1 MTAFEYNY
9 LQWKA
14 WDDQAFCV
22 LSAPETRYFQAELHN
37 AEPSLQEG
45 ARVLEIGFGQGCF
58 LTYAQSRQ
66 WQVTGT
72 EVNPHLVAMGQAR
85 GLDVHLA
92 YDLSAWADATF
103 DLVAAF
109 DVLEH
114 VPQEDSLSFLR
125 DLMRVLKPGACALL
139 RFPNGDSPFGL
150 MHQNADVTHVNAI
163 GRGKMLYWA
172 QSVQA
177 EVVSLKGQA
186 QPVRGAG
193 LVLGIYRLVVWPVR
207 KLLNLFVRVFFLGGA
222 PIDFSAANVVAVL
235 RKTHI

>member
-1 MTAFEYNY
+1 MSDFDNDY

-22 LSAPETRYFQAELHN
+22 LSAPEARYFDAELGN
-37 AEPSLQEG
+37 AGPPLPAG

-72 EVNPHLVAMGQAR
+72 EVNPHLVTMGQAR
-85 GLDVHLA
+85 GLEVHLA
-92 YDLSAWADATF
+92 NDLSAWNDATF
-103 DLVAAF
+103 DLVVAF

-114 VPQEDSLSFLR
+114 VPAAAAFAFLQ
-125 DLMRVLKPGACALL
+125 DLVRVLKPGKCAVL

-163 GRGKMLYWA
+163 GRGKVLYWA
-172 QSVQA
+172 QALQA
-177 EVVSLKGQA
+177 QVVSLKGQV

-193 LVLGIYRLVVWPVR
+193 LVLGIYRLTVWPVR
-207 KLLNLFVRVFFLGGA
+207 KLMNLLVRMFFLGGA

-235 RKTHI
+235 KKH